1 MFEIVVVFQ
10 GRRREKEHKVCLK
23 WNYHLY
29 GDESDLSLLED
40 GRIRDETRLSDGHKN
55 DLIGKIV
62 KSYQSLIQSRSR
74 NTDRAKSERSAFL
87 ADMNNCLN
95 FGVSNLCDKLLTD
108 RVRSNL
114 GVTVEDVDF
123 LDDPLGP
130 RQG

>member
-1 MFEIVVVFQ
+1 M
-10 GRRREKEHKVCLK
+10 
-23 WNYHLY
+23 
-29 GDESDLSLLED
+29 
-40 GRIRDETRLSDGHKN
+40 RLSDGHKN

-87 ADMNNCLN
+87 ADMNTCLN
-95 FGVSNLCDKLLTD
+95 FGVSNLRDKLLTD

-123 LDDPLGP
+123 LDDLLGP

>member
-1 MFEIVVVFQ
+1 M
-10 GRRREKEHKVCLK
+10 
-23 WNYHLY
+23 
-29 GDESDLSLLED
+29 
-40 GRIRDETRLSDGHKN
+40 RLSDGHKN